1 MNKNMF
7 DPNMM
12 KNLNEMMK
20 NLQPNAYKNLVPETT
35 DIFQIGK
42 FKKYIIALAGLLM
55 LAGFGIGILVGLMF

>member
-7 DPNMM
+7 DPNMI

-20 NLQPNAYKNLVPETT
+20 NLQPNTYKNLVPETT

-55 LAGFGIGILVGLMF
+55 LSGFGIGILVGLMF

>member
-20 NLQPNAYKNLVPETT
+20 SLQPNAYKNLTPKPT
-35 DIFQIGK
+35 DIFQFGK
-42 FKKYIIALAGLLM
+42 LKKYIIALAGLLM
-55 LAGFGIGILVGLMF
+55 LAGFGIGLLVGLMF